1 MLSES
6 FIFANVFQTSLVLFL
21 SSIISLFYWT
31 FFKKDKKRITEIV
44 SILLLVALI
53 ISSATIL
60 FYGSTNTGY
69 STTLLSNILNTFII
83 AVSFTTLFFIK
94 DFLTE
99 KIKFGEFYFL
109 FFMIIAGSVLL
120 VNTTD
125 LLNMFISIE
134 LISLS
139 LYGIISFEKKDLYIE
154 SSIKYFLLGSFASVF
169 MILSMAFLYIKTKTL
184 SLNELFY
191 IAKTS
196 NDVLLTYSISF
207 FMISFLF
214 KISIVPFHS
223 WSIDV
228 YCASPT
234 YIVLMIIG
242 FVKLS
247 VFVSLAKIFFI
258 FENELLKEIF
268 YVFIIL
274 TLMLSNIAALF
285 TKNIKKI
292 LVYSTISHS
301 GYILLSLMGPERWQ
315 VYYYLIV
322 YSINAFGAFSLVG
335 ILEKNFN
342 NLEYENFK
350 GLYKKNP
357 KLSFSLSIFLFSL
370 AGVPPLVGFFA
381 KFYSFYNALS
391 GGYYYLVIIA
401 AITSAIS
408 LYYYLKILIP
418 IFFERSETYELKS
431 SLTSRLIIYFFAILT
446 LILGLFSNPLI
457 EILKKI
463 S

>member
-1 MLSES
+1 
-6 FIFANVFQTSLVLFL
+6 
-21 SSIISLFYWT
+21 
-31 FFKKDKKRITEIV
+31 
-44 SILLLVALI
+44 
-53 ISSATIL
+53 
-60 FYGSTNTGY
+60 
-69 STTLLSNILNTFII
+69 
-83 AVSFTTLFFIK
+83 
-94 DFLTE
+94 
-99 KIKFGEFYFL
+99 
-109 FFMIIAGSVLL
+109 
-120 VNTTD
+120 
-125 LLNMFISIE
+125 
-134 LISLS
+134 
-139 LYGIISFEKKDLYIE
+139 
-154 SSIKYFLLGSFASVF
+154 
-169 MILSMAFLYIKTKTL
+169 
-184 SLNELFY
+184 
-191 IAKTS
+191 
-196 NDVLLTYSISF
+196 
-207 FMISFLF
+207 MISFLF

-268 YVFIIL
+268 YIFILL
-274 TLMLSNIAALF
+274 TLILSNIAALF

-350 GLYKKNP
+350 GLYKKNS
-357 KLSFSLSIFLFSL
+357 KLSLSLSIFLFSL

-381 KFYSFYNALS
+381 KFYSFYNALF